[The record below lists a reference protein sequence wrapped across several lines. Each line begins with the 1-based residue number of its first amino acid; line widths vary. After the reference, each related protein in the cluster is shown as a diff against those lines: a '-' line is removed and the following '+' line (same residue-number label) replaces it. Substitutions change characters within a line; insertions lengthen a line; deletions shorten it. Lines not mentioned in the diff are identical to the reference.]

1 MAYFAKITN
10 KVVEQVIAI
19 GNSDMLDENGVEQES
34 IGLAFIESIG
44 LEGEWVQTSFNSTF
58 RKKYA
63 SIGDTYDANSD
74 EFVEPQPFSSWT
86 LDENNDWQPPVIY
99 PTDNL
104 KYWWDEET
112 LNWVP
117 QTEEEE

>member
-10 KVVEQVIAI
+10 GVVEQVIAI

-34 IGLAFIESIG
+34 IGLAFIASIG

-63 SIGDTYDANSD
+63 NIGDTYDAGSD
-74 EFVEPQPFSSWT
+74 EFVASQPFTSWT
-86 LDENNDWQPPVIY
+86 LDGNNDWQPPVAH
-99 PTDNL
+99 PTDNI
-104 KYWWDEET
+104 KYWWNEET

-117 QTEEEE
+117 QTEEE